1 MTAGEVSGLVESHR
15 RTRLSG
21 GFIVKK
27 ALITGLTGQDG
38 SYLAE
43 HLLSLGYE
51 VHGIVR
57 RVALEDPQRRFSRI
71 SHLLDRLTLHPA
83 SLESYPSI
91 FHVISRH
98 EFDECYHLA
107 AQSFVAE
114 SFADGFSTMNTNING
129 THYLLAALRELQPQ
143 CRFYFAGSSEM
154 FGKVKETPQKETT
167 PFYPRS
173 PYGIS
178 KVAGF
183 DLTRNYREAY
193 GMYCVSGILFNHES
207 PRRGFEFVTRK
218 ISAAVARIKQ
228 GQQSELCLGNLE
240 AQRDWGHAKDYVQAM
255 HLMLQQEE
263 PDDFVVAT
271 GESHSVREFCE
282 LAFSEVGL
290 DYRDYVVKD
299 EKFYRPAEVESL
311 LGDSTKAR
319 AVLGWQPQ
327 YTFPQLVKDMVRNDL
342 REQMRPAPDYSFV
355 GDAIPRGNPEAQ
367 ETLPFAA

>member
-1 MTAGEVSGLVESHR
+1 MKR
-15 RTRLSG
+15 
-21 GFIVKK
+21 
-27 ALITGLTGQDG
+27 ALITGINGQDG

-57 RVALEDPQRRFSRI
+57 RVALEDPSRRFTRVE
-71 SHLLDRLTLHPA
+71 HLLDRLTMHAA

-91 FHVISRH
+91 FHIFSRQQ
-98 EFDECYHLA
+98 FDECYHLA

-129 THYLLAALRELQPQ
+129 THYMLAALRELQPQ

-154 FGKVKETPQKETT
+154 FGKVREVPQAEAT
-167 PFYPRS
+167 PFHPRS

-218 ISAAVARIKQ
+218 ITSTVARIKF
-228 GQQSELCLGNLE
+228 GLASELRLGNLD
-240 AQRDWGHAKDYVQAM
+240 ARRDWGHAADYVRAM
-255 HLMLQQEE
+255 QLMLQQPE
-263 PDDFVVAT
+263 PDDYVVAT
-271 GESHSVREFCE
+271 GETHTVREFCE
-282 LAFSEVGL
+282 RAFGEAGL
-290 DYRDYVVKD
+290 DWQAYVKVD
-299 EKFYRPAEVESL
+299 DRFYRPAEVEL
-311 LGDSTKAR
+311 LIGDASKAR
-319 AVLGWQPQ
+319 SVLGWEPR
-327 YTFPQLVKDMVRNDL
+327 YTFESLVREMVEADL
-342 REQMRPAPDYSFV
+342 KALKPSEGADRSVPAKV
-355 GDAIPRGNPEAQ
+355 
-367 ETLPFAA
+367 T